1 MKIAKWILIVVG
13 ILLTVFFVGAALMP
27 SAYKVERS
35 ILINAPAEKI
45 YPLIATPREWTKWA
59 IWFEREHD
67 MKVSYAG
74 AESGAG
80 AKWEWR
86 AKEGS
91 GNMEFTRADPNKSVD
106 YALAFPEMGMKSTG
120 ALTLT
125 PSGNAT
131 RVSWTNEGDV
141 GRNPMMRWFVPFL
154 DGMIG
159 KDYEDGLK
167 KLKAMVEKG

>member
-1 MKIAKWILIVVG
+1 MKIVKWILIVVAF
-13 ILLTVFFVGAALMP
+13 LLTVFFVGAAVMP
-27 SAYKVERS
+27 SAYKVERT

-45 YPLIATPREWTKWA
+45 YPLIAAPREWPKWA

-74 AESGAG
+74 AEAGAG
-80 AKWEWR
+80 AKWEWK

-91 GNMEFTRADPNKSVD
+91 GQMEFTRAEPNKSVD
-106 YALAFPEMGMKSTG
+106 YALFFPEMNMRSTG

-131 RVSWTNEGDV
+131 RLSWTNEGDV

-159 KDYEDGLK
+159 KDYEDGMK
-167 KLKAMVEKG
+167 KLKAMAEKG